1 VWRSSDRG
9 SRALLAAIA
18 TAGLLCGSP
27 ARAQSEL
34 PTFRLEYTA
43 EDSCPPAGALAD
55 RLAARV
61 GYSPVRE
68 EGTDLLEIRIEATSA
83 GLDAS
88 LRWVDRAG
96 AIVGERQLSAPAGG
110 CEGLLDALA
119 MTVAVQLD
127 GLRAQG
133 AVEPPA
139 EEPVPEAPVE
149 APRCPEPPEPEA
161 PVETGGL
168 VFERAS
174 VRAAATT
181 SLGFG
186 PTPPL
191 GLTIGLALAWSHLSV
206 ALELGAATPVVLEQL
221 PSGHTLEAVVYGFD
235 AIVCLPIGPLDAC
248 VLGELGVL
256 QGKVL
261 ELAAPVPRFSLTF
274 AAGARLAI
282 DHPLGGGAGFFAA
295 LDAMVVPLRALVA
308 VDQVPVWEAAPVAGR
323 LSVGLSF
330 GM

>member
-1 VWRSSDRG
+1 MV
-9 SRALLAAIA
+9 

-43 EDSCPPAGALAD
+43 DDSCPPAAELAD

-61 GYSPVRE
+61 GYSPVRD
-68 EGTDLLEIRIEATSA
+68 GGADRLEIRIEATSA
-83 GLDAS
+83 VLEAS
-88 LRWVDRAG
+88 LRWIDRAG
-96 AIVGERQLSAPAGG
+96 TIVGERQLSGPAGR
-110 CEGLLDALA
+110 CDGLLDALA
-119 MTVAVQLD
+119 MTLAVQLD

-139 EEPVPEAPVE
+139 EEQAPEPPAVAPH
-149 APRCPEPPEPEA
+149 CPEPPA
-161 PVETGGL
+161 PQAPAETGAL

-174 VRAAATT
+174 VRAAAST
-181 SLGFG
+181 SLGLG
-186 PTPPL
+186 ATPPL
-191 GLTIGLALAWSHLSV
+191 GLTIGVAVAWNHLSV
-206 ALELGAATPVVLEQL
+206 ALELNAAAPLVLAQL
-221 PSGHTLEAVVYGFD
+221 PSGHTLETVVYGID
-235 AIVCLPIGPLDAC
+235 ALVCLPIGPLDAC
-248 VLGELGVL
+248 VLAELGVL

-261 ELAAPVPRFSLTF
+261 GLAAPTPRFSLTV

-308 VDQVPVWEAAPVAGR
+308 VDQVPVWEGAPVAGR
-323 LSVGLSF
+323 LSVGVSF
-330 GM
+330 GTRDP